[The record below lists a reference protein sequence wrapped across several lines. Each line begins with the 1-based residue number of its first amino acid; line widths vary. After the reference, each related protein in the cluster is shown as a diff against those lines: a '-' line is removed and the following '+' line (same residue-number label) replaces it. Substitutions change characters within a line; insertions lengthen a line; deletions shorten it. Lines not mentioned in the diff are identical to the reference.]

1 MPSAGVPDFSERGMS
16 GLQSTYGIITG
27 EEYIPELTGQNAVRT
42 YIKMGNDPIVESV
55 LFAINN
61 QLRRVK
67 WHADP
72 ASMDPKDIE
81 NASFLESCM
90 NDMSQSW
97 GDFISEALSM
107 LDFGYAYHE
116 ICYKRRLGPDQPN
129 GENNSKFNDSKIGWR
144 KMPLRPQETL
154 YRWDIDPAGGVHG
167 MTQLG
172 PPDWQQH
179 YIPIEKSLLFRTTTR
194 KNNPEGRSILRAAY
208 RPWYFKCRI
217 EEIEGVGV
225 ERDLAGLPFATVDPE
240 ILKADASAD
249 DKAILSAIKEIV
261 TNTRRDAQEG
271 IIFPAAYDE
280 DGHLLYDFRLM
291 SAGGNRQFDTNGIV
305 ERYIRQIGMTSLAD
319 FLMLGHESVGSYA
332 LSTNKT
338 EMFATALTTFA
349 DILRDTVNHYAVP
362 SLWKYNGLPM
372 DKMAMVAHADVQPP
386 DLEYLARVV
395 LAFTGAGLPLFNDEA
410 SAKWAR
416 AAIGMPQVDTGTLV
430 ATAPPVPPAVSTGG
444 QPAAPPARQAPAV
457 APTTAKVPVPL
468 PPPNGKTNPTNQ

>member
-1 MPSAGVPDFSERGMS
+1 MPSSGVPDFSERGIS
-16 GLQSTYGIITG
+16 GLNTAGGLISD
-27 EEYIPELTGQNAVRT
+27 EEYIPELTGRNAIRT
-42 YIKMGNDPIVESV
+42 YTKMGNDPIVHGV

-72 ASMDPKDIE
+72 FSMAPADVE

-90 NDMSQSW
+90 NDMAQSW

-107 LDFGYAYHE
+107 LDYGWAYNE

-129 GENNSKFNDSKIGWR
+129 SDNNSKFDDSKIGWR
-144 KMPLRPQETL
+144 KMPLRPQDTL
-154 YRWDIDPAGGVHG
+154 FKWDIDPEGGIHG

-172 PPDWQQH
+172 PPDWQEH
-179 YIPIEKSLLFRTTTR
+179 YIPISKALLFRTTTR
-194 KNNPEGRSILRAAY
+194 KNNPEGHSILRPAY

-240 ILKADASAD
+240 ILKQDASAD
-249 DKAILSAIKEIV
+249 DKAILQAIKEIV

-291 SAGGNRQFDTNGIV
+291 SAGGNRQFDTNGII
-305 ERYIRQIGMTSLAD
+305 ERYIRQIGMTALAD

-349 DILRDTVNHYAVP
+349 DILRDTINSYAIP

-395 LAFTGAGLPLFNDEA
+395 LAFTGAGLPLFADEA

-416 AAIGMPQVDTGTLV
+416 AAIGMPQVETGTNV
-430 ATAPPVPPAVSTGG
+430 AVAPAVPPTATKPAPTG
-444 QPAAPPARQAPAV
+444 PPARQAPAV

-468 PPPNGKTNPTNQ
+468 PTNGNGTQ